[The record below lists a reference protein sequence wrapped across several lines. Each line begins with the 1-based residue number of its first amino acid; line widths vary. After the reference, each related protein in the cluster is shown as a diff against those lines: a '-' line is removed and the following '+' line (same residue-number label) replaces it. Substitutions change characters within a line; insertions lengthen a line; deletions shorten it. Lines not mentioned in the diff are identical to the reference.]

1 MPGAKML
8 GSRVVLSVD
17 RSVLLL
23 GNDDGHDSDD
33 GDGGQDA
40 ADDDPDSGP
49 AAASVSAAC
58 FQAKLQLCFP
68 LVLRNGIYVCI
79 IYGIYG
85 YICMFVQSIIMR
97 D

>member
-1 MPGAKML
+1 MTVNKYVLSDRVNKKQTKLHKAEIHDSDAVSGL
-8 GSRVVLSVD
+8 RVVLGVD

-49 AAASVSAAC
+49 AAAPVSAASL
-58 FQAKLQLCFP
+58 QSKLQFRFP
-68 LVLRNGIYVCI
+68 LVL
-79 IYGIYG
+79 
-85 YICMFVQSIIMR
+85 
-97 D
+97 

>member
-68 LVLRNGIYVCI
+68 LVLRNGIYVFI

-85 YICMFVQSIIMR
+85 YIKVHMYVLYNQ
-97 D
+97 

>member
-1 MPGAKML
+1 MIVNKYVLSDRVNKNKQKYTKLRYMTVMPCGL
-8 GSRVVLSVD
+8 RVVLGVD

-49 AAASVSAAC
+49 AAAPVSAASL
-58 FQAKLQLCFP
+58 QSKLQFRFP
-68 LVLRNGIYVCI
+68 LVL
-79 IYGIYG
+79 
-85 YICMFVQSIIMR
+85 
-97 D
+97 